1 MATGASP
8 KRWQDQLVLIL
19 GIWIIISPFVFS
31 YPYGSGGAINAYCSG
46 ALMVILAAVSMAG
59 TFPWAVGL
67 NVLLSI
73 WVIVCPWVVNDI
85 PDTSFDANEI
95 SAGIV
100 SIILLV
106 WELQANPELSKFV
119 TRTRIS

>member
-1 MATGASP
+1 MATGISP

-19 GIWIIISPFVFS
+19 GIWIIISPFVFA
-31 YPYGSGGAINAYCSG
+31 YPFGAGGAVNAYCSG

-59 TFPWAVGL
+59 TFSWAVGI
-67 NVLLSI
+67 NVLLNI
-73 WVIVCPWVVNDI
+73 WLIVCPWVVNEI

-95 SAGIV
+95 AVGIV
-100 SIILLV
+100 SIVLLA
-106 WELQANPELSKFV
+106 WEVLAHPELAKFG